1 MITMKKIIIA
11 LLAVILLINAGC
23 KKFIDVND
31 DPNNPTNVQESLILA
46 PVELAISHSLY
57 GGYAAVLSLHYTQSV
72 ALNQT
77 LPNDGTYF
85 LVNGQMDGEW
95 SNLYTTC
102 LINLKNLNEKA
113 KKNDNYNYTAIAKIL
128 TAFSL
133 GTGTD
138 LWGDIPYSQALGGA
152 SMFTPVYD
160 KQEDI
165 YKSIQNLLDDGIADI
180 AKKSVK
186 IPGSDDYFYG
196 GDMEKW
202 NKLAY
207 TLKARYYIHLS
218 KAPGHTAA
226 AQADLAL
233 AALANGMTSNDDDLK
248 FVYTGAAGNE
258 NPWYLTFSPGSTLVL
273 SSYIV
278 DSLKSRND
286 PRLIALVSAA
296 ASPDPTFGP
305 YHGREIGTQDIGSLE
320 SYSIPGTLYSNAGA
334 FNYIVN
340 YSEALAI
347 KAEASLIKSGHATA
361 EPIYQ
366 EMIKSHMEKTG
377 MNTSAVNTYLAARG
391 TLSATNALQRIIEE
405 KVTADFLSVENFT
418 DWRRTG
424 FPVLK
429 PVPNALLP
437 NIPRR
442 LLYPQVEKIANP
454 QSLQGAIL
462 TDRVWWDQ

>member
-1 MITMKKIIIA
+1 
-11 LLAVILLINAGC
+11 
-23 KKFIDVND
+23 
-31 DPNNPTNVQESLILA
+31 
-46 PVELAISHSLY
+46 
-57 GGYAAVLSLHYTQSV
+57 LHYTQAV

-102 LINLKNLNEKA
+102 LNNLKNLKEKA
-113 KKNDNYNYTAIAKIL
+113 EKNGNYNYSAIAKIL

-138 LWGDIPYSQALGGA
+138 LWGDMPYSQALGGA
-152 SMFTPVYD
+152 SIFTPVYD

-165 YKSIQNLLDDGIADI
+165 YKSIQSLLDDGIADI
-180 AKKSVK
+180 AKNSVK
-186 IPGSDDYFYG
+186 LPGSDDYFYG

-202 NKLAY
+202 KKLAY
-207 TLKARYYIHLS
+207 TLKARYYIHLT
-218 KAPGHTAA
+218 KAPGYTAA

-248 FVYTGAAGNE
+248 FMYTGAAGNE

-278 DSLKSRND
+278 DSLKARND
-286 PRLIALVSAA
+286 PRLTVLVSAA
-296 ASPDPTFGP
+296 ASPDAAFGP

-320 SYSIPGTLYSNAGA
+320 SYSIPGSLYSDAGA
-334 FNYIVN
+334 FNYVVN

-347 KAEASLIKSGHATA
+347 KAEATLIKSGYAAA
-361 EPIYQ
+361 EPVYRNL
-366 EMIKSHMEKTG
+366 IKSHMEKTG
-377 MNTSAVNTYLAARG
+377 ISTVNVNTYLTARG

-418 DWRRTG
+418 DWRRTA
-424 FPVLK
+424 FPVLH
-429 PVPNALLP
+429 PVPNALLS

-442 LLYPQVEKIANP
+442 LLYPQVEKISNP
-454 QSLQGAIL
+454 QPPQGAIL
-462 TDRVWWDQ
+462 TDKVWWDK